1 MQFDR
6 RSFLAGGLGAGLAGL
21 SSAYTFP
28 GKAKD
33 GSSKPD
39 VRDLDKAAALP
50 VLKTDT
56 LSSPVII
63 ESIKLLKKDRDYFV
77 RVRSKDGAE
86 GVSLTN
92 PPREEYLD
100 KILNQLVI
108 PFFIGKDA
116 RDLENLLWE
125 LYRYKDNYKLH
136 GLALWSPQAWVE
148 FAILDLLGRIAGKPM
163 GALLGDLL
171 RQEVPIYVASGRRDT
186 TPQQEVHH
194 LEKLLAES
202 GAKAVKFRLGGRMS
216 RNADA

>member
-21 SSAYTFP
+21 SSAYTLP

-39 VRDLDKAAALP
+39 VRDLDKAATLP

-86 GVSLTN
+86 GVYAAALEDGGAVALKIQDGAARARPPVLVEALRSLGVSGLV
-92 PPREEYLD
+92 LD
-100 KILNQLVI
+100 
-108 PFFIGKDA
+108 
-116 RDLENLLWE
+116 DLSTE
-125 LYRYKDNYKLH
+125 
-136 GLALWSPQAWVE
+136 PV
-148 FAILDLLGRIAGKPM
+148 
-163 GALLGDLL
+163 
-171 RQEVPIYVASGRRDT
+171 
-186 TPQQEVHH
+186 
-194 LEKLLAES
+194 
-202 GAKAVKFRLGGRMS
+202 LGGGREVGHV
-216 RNADA
+216 RAAFRA